1 MPCAVERD
9 VGGSHC
15 SEVQS
20 KLWSGKACPP
30 TKELFHN
37 NSYAR
42 DDQGDNPG
50 QEIEGSTVSSKNCEH
65 CRHLDYQCQGVGCAD
80 VDQAEICD

>member
-1 MPCAVERD
+1 VR
-9 VGGSHC
+9 GSRS

-20 KLWSGKACPP
+20 EPRSGKARLP

-42 DDQGDNPG
+42 DDQGGNTG
-50 QEIEGSTVSSKNCEH
+50 QEIEGSMVSSKNCDR
-65 CRHLDYQCQGVGCAD
+65 CRHLD
-80 VDQAEICD
+80 